1 MEFGAILRDLRI
13 KAGIGIKRL
22 APELGVSYTYVS
34 KLENNEI
41 MPSAELVERVARYF
55 DCDPDH
61 LLLSAG
67 KVPREILEI
76 LRRNPDEALEFLRKR
91 FGSQNGAKP

>member
-1 MEFGAILRDLRI
+1 MEFGPLLRELRMR
-13 KAGIGIKRL
+13 AGMGIKRL

-41 MPSAELVERVARYF
+41 LPSAELIERVAEYF
-55 DCDPDH
+55 DYDSDS
-61 LLLSAG
+61 LMLSAG

-76 LRRNPDEALEFLRKR
+76 LRNNPDDALGFLRKR
-91 FGSQNGAKP
+91 FGSKNVSKR